1 MALARTRR
9 FFNHTLVTSL
19 TPEFLLG
26 SNFGKSARPLCLRI
40 DVTRR
45 ALGSDGCSLCWRL
58 VRHFFNTWEF
68 PCFWQISTLFSLAY
82 STSISDILKVRLG
95 EYDVSTT
102 AEPLRHEEINV
113 TEIHIHPDFNN
124 STLMHDIA
132 LLKLEKP
139 AKRKQA
145 KKSSRSYT
153 MSLLTEHFYSQ
164 NIDVVCMPKQGDFQ
178 YQDKNLNCYITGW
191 GRRAESNWYFLQ
203 LNFVFAKDINFT
215 FLSTATE
222 HSLVLKEIKV
232 PLWDHANCNDALQT
246 QFGPAYV
253 LPPSSLC
260 AGAEGHDACDVN
272 LVLLF
277 KNLNWLIKREKI
289 F

>member
-203 LNFVFAKDINFT
+203 SLPRILILRFSLQPQNTPLSWKKLR
-215 FLSTATE
+215 FLYGTTPTATMRYKR
-222 HSLVLKEIKV
+222 SL
-232 PLWDHANCNDALQT
+232 ALRT
-246 QFGPAYV
+246 FFR
-253 LPPSSLC
+253 L
-260 AGAEGHDACDVN
+260 
-272 LVLLF
+272 LLF
-277 KNLNWLIKREKI
+277 VPEQRVMMPAM
-289 F
+289 